1 LKTFI
6 ANITVQVIER
16 HIVGGIEKIFS
27 PVLINQLSATEVEG
41 FASEPIAS
49 KRMRELYKERIKK
62 LKNGQ
67 SILRQVIRRGTN

>member
-49 KRMRELYKERIKK
+49 KGMRELYKERIKK
-62 LKNGQ
+62 LKDGQ